1 MNIRDVPEVENSIKQ
16 AMNNH
21 LKINKE
27 FYSRPLDK
35 HKVSHILINIA
46 YLKL

>member
-27 FYSRPLDK
+27 FYSVIEKKYAID
-35 HKVSHILINIA
+35 H
-46 YLKL
+46 